1 MKKQS
6 LLFLLSLLGL
16 VGMIQAQA
24 PKSIKYQGVA
34 RNASGSALNN
44 TALTVRL
51 TIYDVTATGPVL
63 FKETHAVTTNP
74 FGLYNLNIGQGTAIT
89 GTFAAINWGSG
100 AKFIEQEVDFGSGFV
115 SMGTSQFLS
124 VPYALYAEVSGTG
137 GATGATG
144 ATGAAGVAGPAGP
157 TGAAGTNGATGANG
171 TNGTNGTN
179 GATGATGA
187 AGVAGPAGPTGAAGA
202 NGATGAAGT
211 NGTNGT
217 NGATGAT
224 GAAGVAGPTGAV
236 GAAGANG
243 ATGATGANGVTGPTG
258 PGTLSGTT
266 NYVIKFTSA
275 TGGGNSTIQD
285 NGTSISAGLIT
296 PAIAYQ
302 MYVYRQ
308 QLTVNG
314 DGQCSL
320 FGYRTRDSQ
329 NDGTAYS
336 QIATNRA
343 SGGFNFWGDV
353 YTFGD
358 ASHNYNDYS
367 RCGGSLGAE
376 VSGTYWGS
384 LGYRSSGLLNYGVY
398 GSGAYASGAGL
409 VPTAEANG
417 IGGGFFG
424 TFGTL
429 SKGSV
434 IGHINSGELFAAY
447 NIGDVYTS
455 GKNIEMVASGEE
467 MIPAFGN
474 TSTEATVYKKG
485 KIQLVNGT
493 ATIEFDAAYAKL
505 LGEEPIVTVSAM
517 GECNGVYV
525 TAVTK
530 TGFTVKELN
539 NGNSNVQISWIS
551 VGNRVDAATTEV
563 PNFVKAKSFDRNLGN
578 VLFNDGNKKQ
588 DGEGFW
594 WDGQTIKFGKN
605 YPSSLNLTREQ
616 KTQLMLE
623 GK

>member
-51 TIYDVTATGPVL
+51 TIYDLTATGPVL
-63 FKETHAVTTNP
+63 FRETHAVTTNP
-74 FGLYNLNIGQGTAIT
+74 FGLYNLNIGQGTVIS

-100 AKFIEQEVDFGSGFV
+100 AKFIEQEVNFGSGFV

-137 GATGATG
+137 GATGP
-144 ATGAAGVAGPAGP
+144 TGAAGVAGPAGP
-157 TGAAGTNGATGANG
+157 TGAAGANGTNGTNGTNGATGATGANG

-187 AGVAGPAGPTGAAGA
+187 TGAAGVAGATGATGATGAAGA
-202 NGATGAAGT
+202 NGATGAAGVA
-211 NGTNGT
+211 GPV
-217 NGATGAT
+217 GAT
-224 GAAGVAGPTGAV
+224 GAA
-236 GAAGANG
+236 G

-285 NGTSISAGLIT
+285 NGTSISAGLVA
-296 PAIAYQ
+296 PSIAYQ

-398 GSGAYASGAGL
+398 GSGAYANGAGL

-424 TFGTL
+424 TFGAL

-485 KIQLVNGT
+485 KIQLVNGM

-525 TAVTK
+525 TSVTK

-623 GK
+623 NK